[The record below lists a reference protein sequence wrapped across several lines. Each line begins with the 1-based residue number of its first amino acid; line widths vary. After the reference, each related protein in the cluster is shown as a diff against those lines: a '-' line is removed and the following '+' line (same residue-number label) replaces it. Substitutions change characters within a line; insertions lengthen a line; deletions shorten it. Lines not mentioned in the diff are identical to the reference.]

1 MAKKRKKNGAV
12 SESSGGA
19 SSAAGSAPPAAANRA
34 VGANGGGERF
44 YYFPAER
51 RPFSLEAL
59 TDAAR
64 RPPQIVRR
72 EWRREIPHMLA
83 VFAFAFGLY
92 AWTAP
97 RFVCLED
104 DGLFLM
110 NMHLFGVAH
119 PPGYPL
125 HTMLGGIFFNA
136 WAGLHGLLFSGAPP
150 YAYIGHMFSG
160 FAGAIACAAIYATV
174 AMLTRGRVFGYAGGA
189 AYAASKT
196 FWSQSIIAEVYA
208 LNAMMFF
215 IVLALCLA
223 YAAHAGARR
232 DSRHFAL
239 YCAIAFIYGLG
250 LSNHWPLLGLG
261 GVGLGIL
268 VLSQLGSIVRRLPA
282 GLLCLALGLLPYA
295 WLVLR
300 SHSDTI
306 ANFYGPIETLD
317 QFGFYAFRKGYVGV
331 DNQENVG
338 LDDKLAFAWFLTRE
352 MIWQF
357 TPAGGFFAVVG
368 FIALARS
375 RFNWVWLAL
384 AAAWFMSGFLLVIMI
399 DFKAEFIWFSAFR
412 VYPLVAYGVMAIWLA
427 VGMAK
432 CADWLRLKEEA
443 RAPLAGGAAAAL
455 VLASAVVHWDQNNRR
470 DYRWAHDFASF
481 KLASL
486 EPDADLFTFDDLDV
500 PVGYLHFV
508 ERVRPDL
515 TVYNDQGLVFGNRLY
530 SPLLP
535 DSRKVGVLRA
545 HIEST
550 DRPIYYHPLRLSLFA
565 GERYGSDF
573 LGFLRRVNREGP
585 EDRVI
590 LGDSLRRWLDNNLD
604 PNLRFTDQWTRH
616 QHFNTVAT
624 LVNAIITASLHG
636 FRLDDQWRE
645 VIDRAK
651 ERNILAR
658 IIANTQLLSA
668 GRLSPEEIARE
679 WEWSQTVRRE
689 DHPNLDFRGFGH
701 FYHLR
706 AHLAAARD
714 PRPDNPEYLANLL
727 QSLEVFDENTN
738 PALRALLNFYY
749 GNNRIDELL
758 EVTDKYYPKAED
770 IPRDI
775 LRLIRHARR
784 RRGG

>member
-1 MAKKRKKNGAV
+1 
-12 SESSGGA
+12 
-19 SSAAGSAPPAAANRA
+19 
-34 VGANGGGERF
+34 
-44 YYFPAER
+44 
-51 RPFSLEAL
+51 
-59 TDAAR
+59 
-64 RPPQIVRR
+64 
-72 EWRREIPHMLA
+72 
-83 VFAFAFGLY
+83 
-92 AWTAP
+92 
-97 RFVCLED
+97 
-104 DGLFLM
+104 
-110 NMHLFGVAH
+110 MHFFGVAH

-125 HTMLGGIFFNA
+125 HTMLGGVFFNA
-136 WAGLHGLLFSGAPP
+136 WAGLHNLLFSDAPP
-150 YAYIGHMFSG
+150 YAYIGHLFSG

-174 AMLTRGRVFGYAGGA
+174 IMMTRGRVFGYAAGLACG
-189 AYAASKT
+189 ASKT
-196 FWSQSIIAEVYA
+196 FWSQAIIAEVYA

-215 IVLALCLA
+215 VVLALCLV
-223 YAAHAGARR
+223 YAAHSGGRR
-232 DSRHFAL
+232 DPRHFAL
-239 YCAIAFIYGLG
+239 YCVIALVYGLG

-268 VLSQLGSIVRRLPA
+268 VVSQLGNILRRAPA
-282 GLLCLALGLLPYA
+282 GILCVAVGLLPYA

-317 QFGFYAFRKGYVGV
+317 QFRFYAFRKGYVGV

-338 LDDKLAFAWFLTRE
+338 LDDKLAFFWFLSRE
-352 MIWQF
+352 MIWQV
-357 TPAGGFFAVVG
+357 TPAGAFFAVVG
-368 FIALARS
+368 FVAMARS
-375 RFNWVWLAL
+375 RFNWVWLSL
-384 AAAWFMSGFLLVIMI
+384 AAVWFMSSFLLVIAL

-412 VYPLVAYGVMAIWLA
+412 VYPLVAYGVIAIWLA
-427 VGMAK
+427 IGMAK
-432 CADWLRLKEEA
+432 CADWLRLRESA
-443 RAPLAGGAAAAL
+443 RAPLCSAAVAVLLIAAIG
-455 VLASAVVHWDQNNRR
+455 VHWDQNNRR

-486 EPDADLFTFDDLDV
+486 ERNADLFTFDDLDV

-508 ERVRPDL
+508 ENVRADV

-545 HIEST
+545 HSEGT
-550 DRPIYYHPLRLSLFA
+550 DRAIYYHPLRLSLFA
-565 GERYGSDF
+565 NERHGSDF

-590 LGDSLRRWLDNNLD
+590 LGDSLRRWLDDNLD
-604 PNLRFTDQWTRH
+604 PSLEFTDQWTRH

-636 FRLDDQWRE
+636 FRLNDQWQE

-668 GRLSPEEIARE
+668 GRMSDEDIRRE
-679 WEWSQTVRRE
+679 WEWSEKVRRE
-689 DHPNLDFRGFGH
+689 DYPNLDFRGFGH

-706 AHLAAARD
+706 AHLALALD
-714 PRPDNPEYLANLL
+714 PRRDNENYRENLEKSLAI
-727 QSLEVFDENTN
+727 FDENTN
-738 PALRALLNFYY
+738 PALRALLSFYY
-749 GNNRIDELL
+749 GNGMMDDFLDA
-758 EVTDKYYPKAED
+758 TDKYYPKAED
-770 IPRDI
+770 IPKDV
-775 LRLIRHARR
+775 LRLVRQARR